1 MKRAA
6 AARFLGAGFVCASLI
21 FAQAPTVAAPD
32 LHLDATNLSGIFQEL
47 ADYATHG
54 EYAREIVQV
63 ASAAHGWVETRTPKP
78 GEKLAAVFD
87 IDETLLSNVPN
98 ILQCAFCSSSIQAQ
112 LFANHHLPPIP
123 PVVDVYNFAKSKG
136 VAVILLTG
144 RSEPGRAATVADLT
158 AANISGYAELL
169 LRPAGNTQPAAIMKA
184 NARKGIEAKGYKI
197 ILSIGDQLSD
207 LAGGYAER
215 TYKLPNPF
223 YFVE

>member
-1 MKRAA
+1 MKRLAA
-6 AARFLGAGFVCASLI
+6 VAFLCASLI
-21 FAQAPTVAAPD
+21 FAQTPTVAAPD
-32 LHLDATNLSGIFQEL
+32 LHLDATNLSGIFQKL
-47 ADYATHG
+47 ADYATRG
-54 EYAREIVQV
+54 EYAREIEQV
-63 ASAAHGWVETRTPKP
+63 ASAAHAWVQTRTPKP

-87 IDETLLSNVPN
+87 IDETLLSNVPQ

-112 LFANHHLPPIP
+112 LFANRHLPPIP

-158 AANISGYAELL
+158 AANINGYTDLL
-169 LRPAGNTQPAAIMKA
+169 MRPAGNTQPAAIMKA
-184 NARKGIEAKGYKI
+184 NARKGVEAKGYKI

-207 LAGGYAER
+207 LAGGFAER

>member
-6 AARFLGAGFVCASLI
+6 AVALLCASLI
-21 FAQAPTVAAPD
+21 FAQTPTVAAPE
-32 LHLDATNLSGIFQEL
+32 LHLDATNLSGIFQKL
-47 ADYATHG
+47 ADYATG
-54 EYAREIVQV
+54 GQYVRDIEQV
-63 ASAAHGWVETRTPKP
+63 SSAARAWVQTRAPKP

-112 LFANHHLPPIP
+112 LFAGRHLPPIP

-144 RSEPGRAATVADLT
+144 RSEPGRTSTVADLT
-158 AANISGYAELL
+158 AANISGYTELL
-169 LRPAGNTQPAAIMKA
+169 MRPAGNTQPAAIMKA
-184 NARKGIEAKGYKI
+184 DARKGVEAKGYKI

-207 LAGGYAER
+207 LAGGFAER

>member
-6 AARFLGAGFVCASLI
+6 AVGFVCASLI
-21 FAQAPTVAAPD
+21 FAQTPTVAAPD
-32 LHLDATNLSGIFQEL
+32 LHLDATNLSGIFQKL
-47 ADYATHG
+47 ADYATRG
-54 EYAREIVQV
+54 QYVREINQV
-63 ASAAHGWVETRTPKP
+63 ASAAHSWVETRTPKP

-98 ILQCAFCSSSIQAQ
+98 MLQCAFCSSSIQAQ
-112 LFANHHLPPIP
+112 LFASHHLPPIP
-123 PVVDVYNFAKSKG
+123 PVVEVYNLAKSKG
-136 VAVILLTG
+136 VTAILLTG

-169 LRPAGNTQPAAIMKA
+169 MRPAGNTQPAALMKA
-184 NARKGIEAKGYKI
+184 DARRGVEAKGYKI

-207 LAGGYAER
+207 LAGGFAER

>member
-6 AARFLGAGFVCASLI
+6 AVAFLCASLI

-32 LHLDATNLSGIFQEL
+32 LHLDGANLSGIFQQL
-47 ADYATHG
+47 ADYATRG
-54 EYAREIVQV
+54 QYVRDIDQV
-63 ASAAHGWVETRTPKP
+63 ASAAHTWVQSRTPKP

-87 IDETLLSNVPN
+87 IDETLLSNLPN

-112 LFANHHLPPIP
+112 LFANRRLPPIP

-144 RSEPGRAATVADLT
+144 RSESGRTATVADLT
-158 AANISGYAELL
+158 AASIAGYEELL
-169 LRPAGNTQPAAIMKA
+169 MRPAGNTEKAAIMKA
-184 NARKGIEAKGYKI
+184 NARKGVEAKGYKI

-207 LAGGYAER
+207 LAGGFAER

>member
-6 AARFLGAGFVCASLI
+6 PARLLGAAFLCASLI
-21 FAQAPTVAAPD
+21 FAQTPTVAAPD
-32 LHLDATNLSGIFQEL
+32 LHLDATNLSGIFQKL
-47 ADYATHG
+47 ADYATRG
-54 EYAREIVQV
+54 EYAHEIEQV
-63 ASAAHGWVETRTPKP
+63 ASAAHSWVQTRTPKP

-98 ILQCAFCSSSIQAQ
+98 ILQCAFCSSGIQAQ

-123 PVVDVYNFAKSKG
+123 PVVDVLNFAKSKG

-144 RSEPGRAATVADLT
+144 RSEPARAATIADLT
-158 AANISGYAELL
+158 AANITGYAELL
-169 LRPAGNTQPAAIMKA
+169 LRPAGNTEHAAILKA
-184 NARKGIEAKGYKI
+184 NARRGVEAKGYKI